1 MTARAFISYARDDD
15 ASPPGRDPQHPLPGF
30 VKTFHNYLE
39 HELRQLGPQRPEL
52 WRDVRNV
59 EKTDQFK
66 EILEREVKRSDFLIV
81 VFSPNW
87 LNRDWCRYE
96 LEWFQQRWAHEG
108 DQAVRKRI
116 LLVNK
121 RSVDRDARP
130 ALLQGQEGQNFF
142 WIDREQHES
151 ARERPYFDAG
161 EFQNQEAFRQQV
173 AELAHKL
180 YRLAADTAGFS
191 GPEPGVAAARPN
203 GRTIFVARPADDMRQ
218 SYARVVN
225 ELQNRGFT
233 VVPTAEIPSDCS
245 AVAFIEAAL
254 AQAELSIHLL
264 GEKRGY
270 APAEE
275 DPIVRLQLSCAAARS
290 RLPNPAREQN
300 GRPPFR
306 RIVWAPKIVEDPDRP
321 EVAAAG
327 ERDPLAVLN
336 RFGEFID
343 GVDYIESDTLSP
355 YVGTLVQYL
364 DKNRPTRPSRAAAIG
379 PGAQIYLEH
388 DENDLAYADALAEAL
403 LQRSMTPVL
412 PVFQGPRAQ
421 RTAVNRRS
429 MQGCD
434 AVALCWGRASEVWA
448 ISAAG
453 RLRDWRERAAK
464 EKGSSVLVAAPPPGA
479 LKERRVKIKPP
490 GVDIVVNL
498 TGCEKP
504 SPEDLDP
511 WLGPRAADRVGSIQS
526 A

>member
-1 MTARAFISYARDDD
+1 MTASVFISYARDDD
-15 ASPPGRDPQHPLPGF
+15 ASPAGRGPQHPLPGF

-39 HELRQLGPQRPEL
+39 HELKQLGPQRPEL

-59 EKTDQFK
+59 ERTDQFK
-66 EILEREVKRSDFLIV
+66 KILKQQVKRSDFLIV

-87 LNRDWCRYE
+87 LNRHWCRDE
-96 LEWFQQRWAHEG
+96 LEWFRECWAHEG
-108 DQAVRKRI
+108 DTAVRKRI

-121 RSVDRDARP
+121 RSVELTARP
-130 ALLQGQEGQNFF
+130 TLLQGQEGQNFF

-180 YRLAADTAGFS
+180 YRLAADMGGFA
-191 GPEPGVAAARPN
+191 GPEPGIAAARPN
-203 GRTIFVARPADDMRQ
+203 GRTIFLARPADDMRQ
-218 SYARVVN
+218 PYTRVVN
-225 ELQNRGFT
+225 ELQNRGFM
-233 VVPTAEIPSDCS
+233 VVPATDIPSDRT
-245 AVAFIEAAL
+245 AVGFIEAAL

-275 DPIVRLQLSCAAARS
+275 DPIVRLQLRYAAARA
-290 RLPNPAREQN
+290 RLPSPAKEQN

-306 RIVWAPKIVEDPDRP
+306 RIIWAPKIVDDPDTP
-321 EVAAAG
+321 EIAAAG

-355 YVGTLVQYL
+355 FIGTLVQYL
-364 DKNRPTRPSRAAAIG
+364 EKYRPTRPSQAAVIG

-388 DENDLAYADALAEAL
+388 EENDLAYADALAEAL
-403 LQRSMTPVL
+403 LQRAITPVL
-412 PVFQGPRAQ
+412 PVLDGPRAQ

-434 AVALCWGRASEVWA
+434 AVALCWGLASEVWA

-453 RLRDWRERAAK
+453 KLRDWREAGTK
-464 EKGSSVLVAAPPPGA
+464 EKGASALVAAPPPGA

-490 GVDIVVNL
+490 GVDIVINL

-504 SPEDLDP
+504 SPEDLDL
-511 WLGPRAADRVGSIQS
+511 WLGPPAADQVGPIRS